1 MAKGIR
7 TTTRTDQGV
16 SPRLRS
22 LTVKGYKSIID
33 EQTIEFR
40 PLTILAGANSAGKS
54 SLLQP
59 LLLLKQTLST
69 PFDPGP
75 MLLDGSNVRLT
86 AVEQFIPR
94 GIPETKTKFKI
105 GLILENS
112 MQLQVTFSPDP
123 GHGIELSEMT
133 IIQDGSEKDRPKIS
147 IGMSSAQLEAN
158 WPVLKS
164 FRERLLGDL
173 ATKHAFKGAE
183 DALWVVVR
191 DRCFLEVELRG
202 PNGLGIPAPMLHSYL
217 FGSQIERIIHVPGL
231 RGNPGRTYS
240 VAAVGNSFPGTFES
254 YVASVINHWRLTKD
268 ENLKGLGQD
277 LEALG
282 LTWKV
287 EARPKDDTQ
296 VEILV
301 GRLPHAARG
310 GARDLVSIADVG
322 FGVSQTLP
330 VLVALRVAEPGQIV
344 YLEQPEIHLHPR
356 AQRKL
361 ANILAAAA
369 NRGVIVV
376 VETHSALLLRGVQT
390 LVAGTDILNPSLVK
404 LHWFTRNPISGGTEV
419 VAADL
424 DSDGAYGPD
433 WPEDF
438 DDVSLESEQAYL
450 DAVENRG
457 IAK

>member
-1 MAKGIR
+1 M
-7 TTTRTDQGV
+7 V

-54 SLLQP
+54 SLVQP

-75 MLLDGSNVRLT
+75 LLLDGPNVRLT
-86 AVEQFIPR
+86 SAEQFISR
-94 GIPETKTKFKI
+94 GVPEAKSEFKV
-105 GLILENS
+105 GLEIENG
-112 MQLQVTFSPDP
+112 MQLQLTFSPDP
-123 GHGIELSEMT
+123 RHGIDLSGMR
-133 IIQDGSEKDRPKIS
+133 IIQDSGDNNPPSIS
-147 IGMSSAQLEAN
+147 PGMSGAQLEAS
-158 WPVLKS
+158 WPTLKS
-164 FRERLLGDL
+164 FRERFLGAL
-173 ATKHAFKGAE
+173 ATKRVFKGAE
-183 DALWVVVR
+183 DAAWVVLR

-202 PNGLGIPAPMLHSYL
+202 PNGLRLSAPMLHSYL

-369 NRGVIVV
+369 SRGVIVV

-390 LVAGTDILNPSLVK
+390 LIAGTDTLNPSLVK
-404 LHWFTRNPISGGTEV
+404 LHWFTRNPNNGGTQV
-419 VAADL
+419 IAADL

-457 IAK
+457 IKK